1 MVNLMERQKKTGWAQ
16 LGIDPH
22 KDRALADKILAEMD
36 AAGNVKG
43 MVWLE
48 TGVGEKLPKPKSLG
62 RKKRK

>member
-1 MVNLMERQKKTGWAQ
+1 MQRQRKTGWEQ
-16 LGIDPH
+16 LGIDPK
-22 KDRALADKILAEMD
+22 KDPALANKILGEMD
-36 AAGNVKG
+36 DARDVKG